1 MKSKIT
7 VDWVL
12 NRQKK
17 LAENDRYRN
26 IKEIE
31 LPSERRIS

>member
-1 MKSKIT
+1 MRSKIT

-26 IKEIE
+26 KEIE
-31 LPSERRIS
+31 LPSERRIL